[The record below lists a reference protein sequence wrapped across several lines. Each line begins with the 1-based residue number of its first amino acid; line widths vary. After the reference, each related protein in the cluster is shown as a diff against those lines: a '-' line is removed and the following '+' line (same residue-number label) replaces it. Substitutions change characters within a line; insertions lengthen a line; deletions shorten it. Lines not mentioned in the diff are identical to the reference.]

1 MKRRRLEKFAAAGQK
16 ANAAAG
22 GVGQDVLQSG
32 ELYPVLCVVDGSRKS
47 LAPECVFWPTYR
59 QGSFV
64 DFATTGDCMLN
75 MTLEECR
82 TLQIV
87 VLKTNFKKQA
97 YGAAHHL
104 NWKKIGLGTAYV
116 KGKSGY

>member
-1 MKRRRLEKFAAAGQK
+1 MKFLEAMKRRRLEKFAAAGQK
-16 ANAAAG
+16 AAAG

-32 ELYPVLCVVDGSRKS
+32 ELYPVPCVVDGSRKS

-59 QGSFV
+59 QGSFI

-82 TLQIV
+82 ALQIA
-87 VLKTNFKKQA
+87 VLNSRNRRMALRT
-97 YGAAHHL
+97 
-104 NWKKIGLGTAYV
+104 T
-116 KGKSGY
+116 